1 MIFLILNS
9 EDALLIEMLYSKY
22 SKFMYKVAYNI
33 LHNKYDTEDAIQQ
46 TIVRIISCIEK
57 IGEIEDKKTRNFI
70 GIVCRNIAIDI
81 YNKRK
86 KHTDV
91 YDINDCEDITV
102 DDNDLSLI
110 VVSQDNVEKIER
122 FISSLDKK
130 YQDVL
135 FLRIRYEYNISEI
148 ASILGLSY
156 DTAQK
161 RLERGRNK
169 LKKFLLEEMNKNE

>member
-1 MIFLILNS
+1 MILLILNS
-9 EDALLIEMLYSKY
+9 EDALLIEIIYRRY

-57 IGEIEDKKTRNFI
+57 IGEAEDKKTRNFI
-70 GIVCRNIAIDI
+70 GIICRNIAIDI

-86 KHTDV
+86 KQIDV
-91 YDINDCEDITV
+91 CDISDYEGISV

-122 FISSLDKK
+122 FICSLDKK

-135 FLRIRYEYNISEI
+135 FLRLQYEYSIGEI
-148 ASILGLSY
+148 ADILDLSY
-156 DTAQK
+156 DNAQK